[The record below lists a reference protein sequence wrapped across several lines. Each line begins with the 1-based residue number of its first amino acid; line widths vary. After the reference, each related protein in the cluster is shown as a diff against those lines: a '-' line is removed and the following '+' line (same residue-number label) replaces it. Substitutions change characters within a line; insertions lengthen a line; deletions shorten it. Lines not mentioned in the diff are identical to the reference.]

1 MSLSAYLSRNARSYI
16 QKARESTA
24 REDNQIFLNNL
35 LGLGLTVTDSK
46 GYAQGGSDVKNRLE
60 KMKAK
65 FRIKNNK

>member
-35 LGLGLTVTDSK
+35 LGLGLTVS
-46 GYAQGGSDVKNRLE
+46 
-60 KMKAK
+60 
-65 FRIKNNK
+65 